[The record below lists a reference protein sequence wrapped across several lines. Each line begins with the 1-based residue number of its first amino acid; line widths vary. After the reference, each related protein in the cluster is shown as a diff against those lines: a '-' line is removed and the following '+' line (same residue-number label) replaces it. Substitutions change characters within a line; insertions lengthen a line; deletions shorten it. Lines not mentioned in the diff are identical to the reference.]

1 MEDVEKVLAWI
12 RRSALKARKRDTFG
26 RFDDEKDEPRDTALN
41 IRLTQSERDAIR
53 KAAAASGMTITRLVN
68 ASVRYYTATMER
80 GWTDG

>member
-12 RRSALKARKRDTFG
+12 RRSALKSRKRDTFG

-53 KAAAASGMTITRLVN
+53 KAAAASGMTITALVN
-68 ASVRYYTATMER
+68 ASVRYYTVTMER

>member
-12 RRSALKARKRDTFG
+12 RRSALMARKRDTLG
-26 RFDDEKDEPRDTALN
+26 RFYDEKDEPRDTALN

-53 KAAAASGMTITRLVN
+53 QAAAANGMTITALVN
-68 ASVRYYTATMER
+68 ASVRYYTVTTER